1 MHLILKGTVSQRR
14 NCKPHRQTPQHRSDG
29 MWPALPVGLHGVPGA
44 TPPSHR
50 VVLLVAVP
58 LLWAATGAL
67 VMLVDRLLGRG
78 P

>member
-1 MHLILKGTVSQRR
+1 
-14 NCKPHRQTPQHRSDG
+14 

-44 TPPSHR
+44 TPPPHR

-78 P
+78 PW